1 MSEKN
6 QIKKLSTLI
15 QAAAAVV
22 GEVDLDHV
30 LRRLVSEARSTTGA
44 RYAALGVLGSHGVLS
59 EFTHQGLEPGVAEKI
74 GSLPQGRGVL
84 GTVVRERRTIVLG
97 NIQDHPDSFG
107 FPEHHPQMRSF
118 LGVPIIAG
126 EKAFG
131 NLYLTDKT
139 GDFDG
144 SDIEMV
150 EALAT
155 IAGAAINNA
164 RLRDQ
169 LEEMAIVQDRDRI
182 ARDLH
187 DSIIQDL
194 FAIGLSLQSLS
205 ERVADES
212 SARVLADSVDR
223 LDDAVEALRDFI
235 YDLKSNSALRPNLE
249 QQLEAT
255 VDRFRST
262 YPNAVTLTCD
272 GVTDVNPS
280 TTEQVVMLASEALS
294 NALRH
299 SGSGEVTVSVNR
311 SDNALSLVVE
321 DTGTG
326 FDTDAN
332 TTGMG
337 LINMRDRVRRLNGEI
352 EIRTVTGEGTTVV
365 ISLPTN

>member
-1 MSEKN
+1 MTENN
-6 QIKKLSTLI
+6 QIKKLSALI

-30 LRRLVSEARSTTGA
+30 LRRLVSEARSTTRA
-44 RYAALGVLGSHGVLS
+44 RYAALGVLGFHGVLS
-59 EFTHQGLEPGVAEKI
+59 GFTHEGLEAGVANKI

-84 GTVVRERRTIVLG
+84 GTVVRERRTIVLD
-97 NIQDHPDSFG
+97 NIADHPDSFG
-107 FPEHHPQMRSF
+107 FPEHHPHMVSF
-118 LGVPIIAG
+118 LGVPIMAG
-126 EKAFG
+126 DKAFG
-131 NLYLTDKT
+131 NLYLTDKA
-139 GDFDG
+139 GGFDG
-144 SDIEMV
+144 SDVEMV

-155 IAGAAINNA
+155 IAGAAINHA

-169 LEEMAIVQDRDRI
+169 LEEVAIIQDRDRI

-235 YDLKSNSALRPNLE
+235 YDLKSNSALRPSLE

-255 VDRFRST
+255 IDRFQSA
-262 YPNAVTLTCD
+262 YPNAVTLACD
-272 GVTDVNPS
+272 GVADVDPS
-280 TTEQVVMLASEALS
+280 MTEQFVMLASEALS

-311 SDNALSLVVE
+311 SDNAVSLVVE
-321 DTGTG
+321 DTGAG
-326 FDTDAN
+326 FDADA
-332 TTGMG
+332 TTSGMG
-337 LINMRDRVRRLNGEI
+337 LMNMRDRVRRLNGEI
-352 EIRTVTGEGTTVV
+352 EVRTVPGEGTTVA

>member
-1 MSEKN
+1 MTEKN
-6 QIKKLSTLI
+6 RVKKLSTLI
-15 QAAAAVV
+15 HAAAAVV

-30 LRRLVSEARSTTGA
+30 LERLVSEARSTTRA

-59 EFTHQGLEPGVAEKI
+59 GFTHQGLEAGVAKKI

-84 GTVVRERRTIVLG
+84 GTVVRERRTIVLD
-97 NIQDHPDSFG
+97 NIADHPDSFG
-107 FPEHHPQMRSF
+107 FPEHHPPMGSF
-118 LGVPIIAG
+118 LGVPVMAG

-131 NLYLTDKT
+131 NLYLTDKA
-139 GDFDG
+139 GGFDG
-144 SDIEMV
+144 SDVEMV

-155 IAGAAINNA
+155 IAGAAINHA

-169 LEEMAIVQDRDRI
+169 LEGMAIIQDRDRI

-223 LDDAVEALRDFI
+223 LDYTVEALRDFI
-235 YDLKSNSALRPNLE
+235 YDLKSHSALTPNLE

-255 VDRFRST
+255 VDRFQSA
-262 YPNAVTLTCD
+262 YPNTVTLTCD
-272 GVTDVNPS
+272 GVADIDQS

-299 SGSGEVTVSVNR
+299 SGSGEVTVGVNR
-311 SDNALSLVVE
+311 SDNTVNLVVK

-326 FDTDAN
+326 FDADA
-332 TTGMG
+332 TTSGMG
-337 LINMRDRVRRLNGEI
+337 LINMRDRVGRLSGEV
-352 EIRTVTGEGTTVV
+352 EVKTAPGKGTTVV